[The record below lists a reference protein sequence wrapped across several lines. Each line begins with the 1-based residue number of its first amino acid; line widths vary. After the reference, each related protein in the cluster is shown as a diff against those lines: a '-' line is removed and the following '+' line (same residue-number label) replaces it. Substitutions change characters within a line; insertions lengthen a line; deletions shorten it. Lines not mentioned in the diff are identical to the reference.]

1 MCGYFVFAR
10 RIEVIEKRVLNSKKE
25 RELNERVWL

>member
-10 RIEVIEKRVLNSKKE
+10 RIEVIEKRALNKKE
-25 RELNERVWL
+25 RELSERVWL